1 MIHRY
6 LKIYIFLT
14 LLFSDFIMFAQD
26 PGSDFEDE
34 NGDTDGSVED
44 MLLPINAKLIWL
56 AIAGMAYIFYRFR
69 NEAKSTDN

>member
-1 MIHRY
+1 
-6 LKIYIFLT
+6 
-14 LLFSDFIMFAQD
+14 MFAQD